1 METAVS
7 ETDNLKSQSRCLLR
21 PLLVLL
27 LVLAVY
33 AIFLWQRFS
42 PGIVTPDANGYWAQ
56 GSLFAQTGRTGFIPE
71 TDSQYIGMHWL
82 VTPDGIFYSRYPP
95 GLAVIIAVIYK
106 IAGYRASVMVN
117 PVMAV
122 LTLAGMFFL
131 LRRLAPGW
139 WPLAGVVALAL
150 NPAFNHHAIA
160 CDSHMAVTFFL
171 TWGLLHLL
179 RWSERG
185 TVWEI
190 FAAGLLLGAIPTIR
204 YPEAIFGAAIVAF
217 LLWHWRSH
225 PRIWLHYLAA
235 TAGAAIPIIPLL
247 VRNHLA
253 FGSVWKTA
261 YALTN
266 EQTAFAWDY
275 FAQHYSIYIRQLSG
289 DGAGLLFA
297 LGIVG
302 ITWMCA
308 VKRWRTTGVMLA
320 LLVVP
325 VTVLYMSYYWNPQMS
340 GETMRFL
347 LPTFVC
353 YVAGGV
359 CLLSHAT
366 DKVSPALSIS
376 IALVLLAI
384 QAVWRIPQ
392 SLSNSDRLR
401 YHQQVLA
408 QVTDALEQ
416 HTQHGDVVLARQQF
430 LQHLDFVRQWRLA
443 DQSLMRGQIGMGR
456 FFNFQD
462 NSDAP
467 SWRQVEN
474 ERQRA
479 EKFAGMTPRQRE
491 SYAAN
496 DIHRWAGNHKVY
508 FVGIQRDFQQTQG
521 GGFFYPD
528 SFKIIARSPLPE
540 PPPQPRNEGSMS
552 AGRLRAQNQT
562 NGGQN
567 TQPPP
572 LGGRFPLAQYGG
584 SPRFSRP
591 GGGLFGLDFLQG
603 EKELV
608 IAEWKY
614 TDRRNE

>member
-7 ETDNLKSQSRCLLR
+7 ETENPKPQSRCLVR
-21 PLLVLL
+21 PIFVLL
-27 LVLAVY
+27 LALTLY
-33 AIFLWQRFS
+33 AIFLWQWFS
-42 PGIVTPDANGYWAQ
+42 PAIVTPDANGYWAQ
-56 GSLFAQTGRTGFIPE
+56 GSLLAQTGQTGFKPE
-71 TDSQYIGMHWL
+71 TDSQYIGMQWL
-82 VTPDGIFYSRYPP
+82 VTPDGDFYSRYPP

-122 LTLAGMFFL
+122 LTLAGLFFL
-131 LRRLAPGW
+131 LRRLATGW
-139 WPLAGVVALAL
+139 WALAGVVALAL
-150 NPAFNHHAIA
+150 NPTFNHHAIA

-171 TWGLLHLL
+171 TWGLFLLL

-185 TVWEI
+185 NIWEI
-190 FAAGLLLGAIPTIR
+190 FGAGLLLGAIPTIR
-204 YPEAIFGAAIVAF
+204 YPEAIFGVAIVAF
-217 LLWHWRSH
+217 LLWHWRSR

-235 TAGAAIPIIPLL
+235 TVGAAIPIIPLL
-247 VRNHLA
+247 VRNQLA
-253 FGSVWKTA
+253 FGSFWKTA

-266 EQTAFAWDY
+266 EQTGFAWEY
-275 FAQHYSIYIRQLSG
+275 FEQHYSDYIRQLSG

-302 ITWMCA
+302 VTWMCG
-308 VKRWRTTGVMLA
+308 VKRWRAAGVMLA

-325 VTVLYMSYYWNPQMS
+325 VTVLYMFYYWGPQMS
-340 GETMRFL
+340 GGTMRFV

-359 CLLSHAT
+359 WLLSHAT
-366 DKVSPALSIS
+366 EKVAPALSVS
-376 IALVLLAI
+376 IALVLLAV
-384 QAVWRIPQ
+384 QAVWGISQ
-392 SLSNSDRLR
+392 SLSNTVYLR
-401 YHQQVLA
+401 YQKQVLA

-416 HTQHGDVVLARQQF
+416 HTQHGDVLLARQQF

-467 SWRQVEN
+467 SWRQAEK

-479 EKFAGMTPRQRE
+479 EKFAGMAPNQRE
-491 SYAAN
+491 RYAAN
-496 DIHRWAGNHKVY
+496 DIHQWAGNHKVY
-508 FVGIQRDFQQTQG
+508 FVGAQRDIRQMKG
-521 GGFFYPD
+521 GWFFYPD
-528 SFKIIARSPLPE
+528 SFKIIARIPLPE
-540 PPPQPRNEGSMS
+540 PPPQPRNEELMGAGS
-552 AGRLRAQNQT
+552 LRAQNQT
-562 NGGQN
+562 SGGQN

-572 LGGRFPLAQYGG
+572 LGGRIPFAQQGG
-584 SPRFSRP
+584 KPRFSRP
-591 GGGLFGLDFLQG
+591 GGGIFGLDFLQG

-608 IAEWKY
+608 IAEWQY
-614 TDRRNE
+614 PD